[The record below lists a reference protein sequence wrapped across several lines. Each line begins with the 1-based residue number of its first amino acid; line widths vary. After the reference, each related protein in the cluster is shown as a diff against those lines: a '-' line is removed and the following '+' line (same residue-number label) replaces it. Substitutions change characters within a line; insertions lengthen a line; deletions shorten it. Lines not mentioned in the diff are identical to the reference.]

1 MTGNVRCILDRRF
14 FQVCLHYAETL
25 ADGHLIGVP
34 LLICPKGMTTMYSRI
49 LVPIDGS
56 AEAHE
61 GLKIACLIAEHHKA
75 RVILLC
81 VSDGHLSEEAVEAA
95 INEGIIRP
103 SSYQDFVHSLEYPSI
118 ASTQAELNREAILS
132 RTASAIAHTIV
143 EREAGFAKGQSVPE
157 VLTLLRSGRSDACIL
172 DAAGEYKADLIVLGS
187 HGQQG
192 IESLFHSSVADS
204 VCKQATCPCLILYPS
219 VGT

>member
-1 MTGNVRCILDRRF
+1 
-14 FQVCLHYAETL
+14 
-25 ADGHLIGVP
+25 
-34 LLICPKGMTTMYSRI
+34 MTTMYSRI

-95 INEGIIRP
+95 INEGIVRP
-103 SSYQDFVHSLEYPSI
+103 SSYQEFVSSLDYPSI

-132 RTASAIAHTIV
+132 RTASAIAQTIV

-157 VLTLLRSGRSDACIL
+157 VLTLLRSGRSDGCIL
-172 DAAGEYKADLIVLGS
+172 DVASEYRADLIVLGS
-187 HGQQG
+187 HGHQG
-192 IESLFHSSVADS
+192 IESLFHSSVAES
-204 VCKQATCPCLILYPS
+204 VRKQATCPCLILYPS
-219 VGT
+219 VGS